1 MIGTLCNDDIWII
14 IIIIIILVRR
24 KGELQVGSNGNSTLL
39 VLLRRSVSNTLSKKD
54 KFSRWRNRQPWLWRR
69 GIDTCK
75 IEHYLCSLWPELSVT
90 KKQKQ
95 KTMLL
100 QYRWDSPNRL
110 FRGGNFLPNMKQV
123 WFTRFSS
130 QIPTS
135 ILDSWGPSS
144 NFIFLKELND
154 AQAKNNLRM
163 LIFDQ

>member
-24 KGELQVGSNGNSTLL
+24 KGELQVGSNGNGTLL

-100 QYRWDSPNRL
+100 QYRWDSPTDSLGDETFCPTWNRYGLQGFLHKSRLLYLIHEGLQAIL
-110 FRGGNFLPNMKQV
+110 FF
-123 WFTRFSS
+123 
-130 QIPTS
+130 
-135 ILDSWGPSS
+135 
-144 NFIFLKELND
+144 
-154 AQAKNNLRM
+154 
-163 LIFDQ
+163 